1 MMDDDYSNEGEYTG
15 PVTELQ
21 LYCRDVINRLGYG
34 EVPDPEAQR
43 RLWTNVKGRPRSK
56 LIILVLTCAWCGAEI
71 KRTVGPQYRK
81 RKYTKRVFC
90 NKACAARYHNKQY
103 PQKKES

>member
-1 MMDDDYSNEGEYTG
+1 MDDEFGNGKEYTG

-34 EVPDPEAQR
+34 EVPDTEAQR
-43 RLWTNVKGRPRSK
+43 RLWTNTKRHPRSK
-56 LIILVLTCAWCGAEI
+56 LIIMVLTCAWCGEEI

-90 NKACAARYHNKQY
+90 NKACAAFYRNKQQ
-103 PQKKES
+103 PQKKEN